1 VEHLQHFGLS
11 LDPFQIEP
19 DLRFYYDSPLH
30 SDAQRRVERGLR
42 QSKGLSILTGASGTG
57 KSLLARRLFSRLEEE
72 MFEAALMV
80 MLPGAADTG
89 SVLAR
94 FAKHLEIEDRSDDSA
109 RAIGQIYEQL
119 AVVREDGRHSIL
131 ILDDAH
137 LLSPTALAEV
147 GALLTLEYEDRR
159 LVSILLVG
167 SPALDAD
174 VANDPSLGQRVD
186 IRVNLSPLDFDNAS
200 AYLANRLQVAGGV
213 PGIIPA
219 DAVQTLF
226 KYSGGRPRLINTL
239 ADNAL
244 FEAYLA
250 GRQQIDVAD
259 VERAAGDLG
268 IGVGPGSGHSTGASP
283 PASAAGSPTQ
293 RPDLLVAVDTAE
305 PNGGALVDAREPQ
318 PQESGAA
325 PADDDEEVDLGALL
339 DIVEPEP
346 EAGANFAAEEMDI
359 DSLLETVAPEPQAS
373 ADPLAAAELDLEIEL
388 GTEAGE
394 SELGSPLGAQHP
406 AEQTRLML
414 DDEPMEFEI
423 EDSEALAS
431 EGSAALELGDPL
443 GPDDGYGSPEGGR
456 ALELEA
462 DDVMPSP
469 ELESAGDATR
479 LILPG
484 EADELLMTAEAVDES
499 DEVDAAFGKLLED

>member
-1 VEHLQHFGLS
+1 MEHLQHFGLS

-137 LLSPTALAEV
+137 LLSPAALAEV

-325 PADDDEEVDLGALL
+325 PADDEEVDLGALL

-443 GPDDGYGSPEGGR
+443 GPDDGYRSPEGGR

-484 EADELLMTAEAVDES
+484 EADELLMTAEAVDEG
-499 DEVDAAFGKLLED
+499 DEIDAAFGQLLED